1 MHVNRE
7 QVLRY
12 RWQRQQ
18 LDTPETD
25 TAARSVDSL
34 AVLDLGIQHGQGNAG
49 RVALLNRGISVC
61 DAVEVT
67 DDFSDPLA
75 LVWGIRGGPHF
86 YRRADLAEVEQAL
99 CPVSERDAE
108 RRSAGAAK
116 KVQQMLT
123 GWADMAA
130 AMWTACA
137 DPAGKGV
144 VSGRLHQVLRDEL
157 QVDCRPCGVV
167 HPHEQLFRLSAL
179 HGGIELEPGT
189 NPPVLR
195 RIPGWTPTPWATGSG
210 SAGDPAAVPPRYQIA
225 RAYLRLLGPATPKDL
240 SGYLDTTVTEA
251 KTLWPSDAIEVDRA
265 GEKAWILP
273 EDADT
278 LAQAQPADPER
289 VLLLNGFDLFLAAKD
304 RHLLAD
310 ASRHKELWPVLG
322 RPGALV
328 AEGELLGT
336 WRPKSSGK
344 KLSIRADWWIRPTAQ
359 NLATA
364 EAAAERLAEAGGQ
377 QFAGLVAP

>member
-1 MHVNRE
+1 M
-7 QVLRY
+7 
-12 RWQRQQ
+12 
-18 LDTPETD
+18 TFPT
-25 TAARSVDSL
+25 
-34 AVLDLGIQHGQGNAG
+34 
-49 RVALLNRGISVC
+49 
-61 DAVEVT
+61 
-67 DDFSDPLA
+67 PLA

-157 QVDCRPCGVV
+157 QVDCRPCGGVV

-265 GEKAWILP
+265 GGEGL
-273 EDADT
+273 D
-278 LAQAQPADPER
+278 PARGRGHP
-289 VLLLNGFDLFLAAKD
+289 GTGAA
-304 RHLLAD
+304 
-310 ASRHKELWPVLG
+310 G
-322 RPGALV
+322 RPGAGPAAQWL
-328 AEGELLGT
+328 
-336 WRPKSSGK
+336 RPVSGRQG
-344 KLSIRADWWIRPTAQ
+344 SAS
-359 NLATA
+359 
-364 EAAAERLAEAGGQ
+364 AGGRVPAQ
-377 QFAGLVAP
+377 RTLAGPGPSGRARGRRRTAGNVASEEFG